1 MSAGALVPQQ
11 YCGPHI
17 SLPNSNSIILANS
30 SSRIVGTTK
39 APFGRTRTI
48 LMAAP
53 GGVTSSSVTS
63 SAAPVAKPNLRP
75 IKVDNWGIFL
85 LTRLQNYFQKKELC
99 DLTIRF
105 PLRNAQ
111 IKARLRI
118 RIPSD
123 KFFSSRYKLIRHRYL
138 LF

>member
-11 YCGPHI
+11 CCGPHI
-17 SLPNSNSIILANS
+17 SLPNSNSIILANN
-30 SSRIVGTTK
+30 SRIVGTTK

-111 IKARLRI
+111 IKARLQI
-118 RIPSD
+118 WIPSD
-123 KFFSSRYKLIRHRYL
+123 KFFFFKSAVGYYYDSGI
-138 LF
+138 